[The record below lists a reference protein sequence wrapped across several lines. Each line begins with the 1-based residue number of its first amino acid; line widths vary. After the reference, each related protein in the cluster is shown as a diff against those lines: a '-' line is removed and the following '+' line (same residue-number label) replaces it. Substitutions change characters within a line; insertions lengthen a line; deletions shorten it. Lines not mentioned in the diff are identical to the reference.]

1 MDKIRKVLEL
11 IDNPGEYSP
20 EEMEGILSDPEMRRL
35 YDTLSATSG
44 ALHAS
49 EVDVDRESVDR
60 EWRRFSQSHR
70 RSVWHTLW
78 HQRRAAMIAGVVA
91 TSLLAVG
98 MGVGLTVYN
107 GRPAPADPVSQE
119 AQCITGQTAAEVGD
133 TSAVAAPLAEVLPP
147 TVEFEDET
155 LETIIGQIASRHSL
169 EARFLSS
176 QSKGIR
182 LYFVWD
188 TTQPVEETIASLDN
202 FERFSVFLQDA
213 TIIVK

>member
-1 MDKIRKVLEL
+1 M
-11 IDNPGEYSP
+11 
-20 EEMEGILSDPEMRRL
+20 
-35 YDTLSATSG
+35 
-44 ALHAS
+44 
-49 EVDVDRESVDR
+49 
-60 EWRRFSQSHR
+60 
-70 RSVWHTLW
+70 
-78 HQRRAAMIAGVVA
+78 
-91 TSLLAVG
+91 
-98 MGVGLTVYN
+98 
-107 GRPAPADPVSQE
+107 
-119 AQCITGQTAAEVGD
+119 
-133 TSAVAAPLAEVLPP
+133 LPS

-169 EARFLSS
+169 EARFLSP